1 MENKFL
7 NNLQN
12 KPDGFKRVIMW
23 FSVFTVMTAIFM
35 FWLLTFPSSIPAA
48 ENNEAAVN
56 LSKELPNVWQSL
68 REQFNDL
75 KNLWTLN

>member
-23 FSVFTVMTAIFM
+23 FGVFSVMAVIFM

-48 ENNEAAVN
+48 ENNEATVN

-68 REQFNDL
+68 SGQYNDL
-75 KNLWTLN
+75 KNLWQK